1 MWLYH
6 TAVKTNEL
14 ELHTSTCENLNN
26 IVNEKACFRRR
37 STFYYLHEMYKHLFI
52 SLYFIY
58 FDIFSIHIHFSIL
71 GYIDS
76 KVCIYRY
83 RESKNLKKLI
93 GMRITKLS
101 WQAPPGMGGEGD
113 VESGYQ
119 PHQSYFIFQTSDE
132 YMGADSILKKKL
144 VCNIS

>member
-1 MWLYH
+1 MKKH
-6 TAVKTNEL
+6 ASEGAVHFTIYMKCINIYSF
-14 ELHTSTCENLNN
+14 HYTS
-26 IVNEKACFRRR
+26 
-37 STFYYLHEMYKHLFI
+37 FI
-52 SLYFIY
+52 LIYSLY
-58 FDIFSIHIHFSIL
+58 IHFSIL

-132 YMGADSILKKKL
+132 
-144 VCNIS
+144 